1 MDREKLIE
9 ILDSFK
15 SMCAQK
21 ERALQEICLEEAFPG
36 DDSSSYILNVR
47 ANWVDNMNCSDAIDV
62 LFEILWE
69 TTTVEHRKFIFS
81 IQINDSKNNLHCW
94 SDLENS
100 SNGK

>member
-1 MDREKLIE
+1 M
-9 ILDSFK
+9 
-15 SMCAQK
+15 
-21 ERALQEICLEEAFPG
+21 
-36 DDSSSYILNVR
+36 R

-81 IQINDSKNNLHCW
+81 IQINDSKNYLHCW

-100 SNGK
+100 SNGKLIHLNS